1 MHPTRHSLTLKT
13 PDGKDNRQL
22 VFYDFGTPMATETVI
37 CVHGLT
43 RNARDFD
50 PLAETLAA
58 RGKRRVLALSMAG
71 RGESDRFADPHH
83 YHYGTYVHDCLTV
96 MDNFHLRQVEWVGTS
111 MGGIIGM
118 MIAASYP
125 GRIKKLVLN
134 DIGSFLDKSALA
146 RIYKYVAS
154 LPDIFPSR
162 AAAEHYLRENFAPWG
177 ITDESVWQ
185 RLFSTSFD
193 ERPDGTFR
201 YLCDPKI
208 AVPLAAAS
216 DHFTKVE
223 DVNLAEI
230 YEKITIPTLIIR
242 GETSDILSPETV
254 RAMLG
259 SNLKA
264 ESVTIKGA
272 GHAPALMEESQ
283 IRIVAGWLL
292 RDAMAR
298 LAASGV

>member
-1 MHPTRHSLTLKT
+1 
-13 PDGKDNRQL
+13 
-22 VFYDFGTPMATETVI
+22 MAKETVV

-50 PLAETLAA
+50 LLAETLA
-58 RGKRRVLALSMAG
+58 REGNRRVLALSMAG
-71 RGESDRFADPHH
+71 RGESDRFADPMH
-83 YHYGTYVHDCLTV
+83 YHYGSYVQDCLAV
-96 MDNFHLRQVEWVGTS
+96 LDNFHLRQVEWVGTS

-125 GRIKKLVLN
+125 GRVKKLVLN
-134 DIGSFLDKSALA
+134 DIGSFLGKSALE
-146 RIYKYVAS
+146 RIYKYVCA
-154 LPDIFPSR
+154 LPEVFSSR
-162 AAAEHYLRENFAPWG
+162 AAAEHYLRENFASWG
-177 ITDESVWQ
+177 ITDESIWQ
-185 RLFSTSFD
+185 RLFITSFD

-208 AVPLAAAS
+208 AVPLAAVS
-216 DHFTKVE
+216 DNFTRVE

-230 YEKITIPTLIIR
+230 YEKISIPTLIIR

-264 ESVTIKGA
+264 ESVTIPGV
-272 GHAPALMEESQ
+272 GHAPALMEAPQ
-283 IRIVAGWLL
+283 IRIVANWLL
-292 RDAMAR
+292 RDAVSR
-298 LAASGV
+298 IAAAGI